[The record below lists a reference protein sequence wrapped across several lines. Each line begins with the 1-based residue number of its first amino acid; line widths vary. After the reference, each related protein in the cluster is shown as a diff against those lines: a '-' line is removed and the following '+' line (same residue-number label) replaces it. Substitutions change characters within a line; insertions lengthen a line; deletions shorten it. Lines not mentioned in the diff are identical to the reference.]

1 MWQFITEYWAGWLC
15 ALIGG
20 AILAAIP
27 KIKALWDA
35 VLALLHD
42 RTYTE
47 SYRFMDLGY
56 ITRDGRRIEIGANVA
71 SPREAAEAFANGAD
85 GVGLLRTEFL
95 FLERRAAPDEEEQ
108 RNAYQEV
115 LDAIRAESGFA
126 VRVLS
131 GEEEA
136 EFDYYGALQ
145 STPLDGGLLVDVGGG
160 STELVYFTKRK
171 AVLGVSLPIGSLTL
185 YNRFVDGILPSR
197 GEVRKIEAEAA
208 AQIEAARLRIR
219 SGAAKQIVAVGG
231 TARAAL
237 KLRNSLEGKSGNSA
251 YETSF
256 YGDFLSQM
264 EMGPEKL
271 TGRIL
276 DRKSTRLNS
285 SHRT

>member
-1 MWQFITEYWAGWLC
+1 M
-15 ALIGG
+15 
-20 AILAAIP
+20 
-27 KIKALWDA
+27 
-35 VLALLHD
+35 
-42 RTYTE
+42 
-47 SYRFMDLGY
+47 
-56 ITRDGRRIEIGANVA
+56 
-71 SPREAAEAFANGAD
+71 
-85 GVGLLRTEFL
+85 
-95 FLERRAAPDEEEQ
+95 
-108 RNAYQEV
+108 
-115 LDAIRAESGFA
+115 
-126 VRVLS
+126 
-131 GEEEA
+131 
-136 EFDYYGALQ
+136 
-145 STPLDGGLLVDVGGG
+145 
-160 STELVYFTKRK
+160 
-171 AVLGVSLPIGSLTL
+171 LGVSLPIGSLTL

-276 DRKSTRLNS
+276 KIAPERIHTITPGIAVLHTVAKTFGC
-285 SHRT
+285 RTVVTSPYGVREGYLYYLLKERGILHGKQP